1 MKAVWDHDFAARERS
16 VTAFLTTS
24 IAPSFT
30 LPAVVAGTDWA
41 QLTAGTT
48 VRLARNLTGLV
59 AVTGALAQQN
69 TTTYGAQVGVNA
81 SF

>member
-1 MKAVWDHDFAARERS
+1 
-16 VTAFLTTS
+16 
-24 IAPSFT
+24 